1 MIEISG
7 LTKKYG
13 DIEAVKG
20 ISFTVNDGEI
30 LGFLGP
36 NGAGKSTTLNI
47 MTGCL
52 SATDGTV
59 KIDGCDI
66 LENPIEAK
74 KNIGFLPEQPPLYGD
89 MTVSEYLSF
98 VYELKKCKLPK
109 KQHIKEICELVK
121 LGDVTGRLI
130 RNLSKGY
137 RQRVGIAQALIGNP
151 KAIVLDEPTV
161 GLDPRQIIEIRNL
174 IKMLG
179 RDHTVII
186 STHILPEVQAVC
198 DRVVVINKG
207 VVVANERTE
216 DLTLAVSGSRKLEA
230 KIVGPQDEVL
240 KELKSI
246 AGIRTVEVLG
256 KMDTDSVTYVI
267 ESENNVDIRKPMF
280 FALSRKGWA
289 LIGLEGAELN
299 LEDIFL
305 RLVDMENERKVG
317 KKPTGRTMR

>member
-13 DIEAVKG
+13 EIEAVKG

-74 KNIGFLPEQPPLYGD
+74 KKIGFLPEQPPLYGD
-89 MTVSEYLSF
+89 MTVNEYLSF

-109 KQHIKEICELVK
+109 KQHIKEICDLVK
-121 LGDVTGRLI
+121 LNDVFNRLI

-207 VVVANERTE
+207 VVVANEKTE

-240 KELKSI
+240 KELKAIS
-246 AGIRTVEVLG
+246 GIRNVEVLG
-256 KMDTDSVTYVI
+256 KLDTDSVTYVI
-267 ESENNVDIRKPMF
+267 ESEGGVDIRKPLF

-317 KKPTGRTMR
+317 KRSTGRTMK

>member
-89 MTVSEYLSF
+89 MTVNEYLSF

-109 KQHIKEICELVK
+109 KQHIKEICDLVK
-121 LGDVTGRLI
+121 LNDVFNRLI

-151 KAIVLDEPTV
+151 KAIILDEPTV

-179 RDHTVII
+179 RDHTVVI

-207 VVVANERTE
+207 VIVANEKTE
-216 DLTLAVSGSRKLEA
+216 DLTLAVSGARKLEA

-246 AGIRTVEVLG
+246 SGIRTVEVLG

-267 ESENNVDIRKPMF
+267 ESEGGVDIRKPLF
-280 FALSRKGWA
+280 FSLSRKGWA
-289 LIGLEGAELN
+289 LIGLEGADLN

-317 KKPTGRTMR
+317 KRPTGRTMK